1 MDRIGDFARTLFGY
15 SFQVGKLELNIA
27 GVLAAILTLIVVWA
41 VARLM
46 QKGFTRYALSR
57 QAELRPAIYTV
68 SRLAK

>member
-46 QKGFTRYALSR
+46 Q
-57 QAELRPAIYTV
+57 
-68 SRLAK
+68 